1 MAVQHNQI
9 SAPQEEEQ
17 IYIRYLVCKSYSAI
31 GEICK
36 GELENIPADTP
47 HFFQNKVGLFQKYL
61 IESNPEDYRQEHM
74 WGKSFSDQ
82 AEYSKKNPD
91 VRVIDKTSENLFHY
105 FEAQRDPNR
114 QELNKNVAAKDLISS
129 LLLDH
134 KVSTEQISS
143 AFAYN
148 EVCGGSVFQEIYR
161 LRPVWTVYLAITNI
175 TNRPVE
181 YKSLIGEYENVND
194 IAFRPFLKKVNS
206 KTSEIDFP
214 KAQLVPKAT
223 VIVPISTL
231 LGPLNGEAPNLNWK
245 EMADIS
251 TGEVQTFGHGNGSNI
266 TNETY
271 LIGPSIFPKVLKYK
285 IASNIIEQKIH
296 EFDLTNLYT
305 IDRFWECGSCP
316 HLFLNTING
325 KKYWGELF
333 ADEPNRVQ
341 TVDINIPEGVN
352 GCTIVELEDEVSYI
366 SEIILNDNLLFSK
379 IILRKDE
386 QLSFPVKAGDSLRL
400 SGFYEPICTSTNSVL
415 NPWIKNEIVKE
426 FMNFDRV
433 NA

>member
-1 MAVQHNQI
+1 M
-9 SAPQEEEQ
+9 
-17 IYIRYLVCKSYSAI
+17 
-31 GEICK
+31 
-36 GELENIPADTP
+36 
-47 HFFQNKVGLFQKYL
+47 
-61 IESNPEDYRQEHM
+61 
-74 WGKSFSDQ
+74 
-82 AEYSKKNPD
+82 
-91 VRVIDKTSENLFHY
+91 
-105 FEAQRDPNR
+105 
-114 QELNKNVAAKDLISS
+114 
-129 LLLDH
+129 
-134 KVSTEQISS
+134 
-143 AFAYN
+143 
-148 EVCGGSVFQEIYR
+148 
-161 LRPVWTVYLAITNI
+161 
-175 TNRPVE
+175 
-181 YKSLIGEYENVND
+181 
-194 IAFRPFLKKVNS
+194 
-206 KTSEIDFP
+206 
-214 KAQLVPKAT
+214 
-223 VIVPISTL
+223 
-231 LGPLNGEAPNLNWK
+231 
-245 EMADIS
+245 
-251 TGEVQTFGHGNGSNI
+251 
-266 TNETY
+266 
-271 LIGPSIFPKVLKYK
+271 LKYK